1 MKYFLPLI
9 FLLLATSCKN
19 DPAEVTVIAIP
30 AEKLWQC
37 ITHSETIPLDIA
49 YYSLT
54 YGGFAPQSDAKNY
67 LLMEA
72 YSGTETP
79 LVRGEIHG
87 GILSV
92 QAYIDAEGLRD
103 LFIVGR
109 FNAQT
114 GTPLKIDLFYTG
126 DLNQNGVL
134 HEADDYEYAE
144 EVHGIVGG
152 YLNFHEYELGTVIKL
167 CLSGRGASTNWPFD
181 LVCGFE
187 IPRQ

>member
-1 MKYFLPLI
+1 MKHYVLLL
-9 FLLLATSCKN
+9 FLLFAASCKN
-19 DPAEVTVIAIP
+19 DPGEVTVIAIP
-30 AEKLWQC
+30 AEQLWRC
-37 ITHSETIPLDIA
+37 VTHEDAVPIDIA

-54 YGGFAPQSDAKNY
+54 YGGFAPQSAAKNY
-67 LLMEA
+67 LLTEA

-79 LVRGEIHG
+79 LVRGEILG
-87 GILSV
+87 GVLSV
-92 QAYIDAEGLRD
+92 QVYVDAEGLRD

-126 DLNQNGVL
+126 DLDQDGVL
-134 HEADDYEYAE
+134 HEAEDYEYAE
-144 EVHGIVGG
+144 EVHDIAGG

-181 LVCGFE
+181 LVAGFE